1 MISMLFACHSTS
13 ECRPEIFRKFP
24 VKNCHKFSLCQIK
37 EIIKSPWAINIF
49 FAITT
54 RWTGN
59 SGQGTSAYRSYERSV
74 TISVKNKADILGSSG
89 TAFNS
94 DKSKHNPEDLFV
106 SAISSCHLLW
116 YLHLCSENG
125 VVVLD
130 YVDDATGT
138 MEETA
143 DGGGKFTEVTLHPTI
158 TLSSPSMIQ
167 KSY

>member
-1 MISMLFACHSTS
+1 MGNKHL
-13 ECRPEIFRKFP
+13 
-24 VKNCHKFSLCQIK
+24 
-37 EIIKSPWAINIF
+37 
-49 FAITT
+49 FAITS

-59 SGQGTSAYRSYERSV
+59 TGQGTSAYRSYERSV
-74 TISVKNKADILGSSG
+74 TISVKNKADIFGSSG
-89 TAFNS
+89 TSFNS
-94 DKSKHNPEDLFV
+94 DKTKHNPEDLFV

-130 YVDDATGT
+130 YVDNATGT

-158 TLSSPSMIQ
+158 TLSSQSMIQ
-167 KSY
+167 KATELHMDANRLCYIANSCNFPIHHQPIFLVHDTTG